1 MKLIHIA
8 DLHLGKMLKLYNL
21 LQLQKECLIQIEE
34 AMRQDDIDGL
44 IIAGDVYD
52 RAIPPQEAVNLL
64 NAFLSTIINDLHK
77 KVYMISGNHDSSDRL
92 NFASSI
98 LEASGLFIETHL
110 QEQIVYHEEDDV
122 RIYMLPFIRP
132 IDIRRLYPECPHTN
146 YNDAFVY
153 YLSKQQPLDHNY
165 RNILITHQFVG
176 FHALTSESEQS
187 LSVGNVEVI
196 DPGLFEDFDYV
207 ALGHLHAPQYVHQ
220 EKIRYSGSL
229 LKYSFDEVKQKKGYV
244 IIDTKD
250 MSFELVPFKNS
261 QDVVILKDSFEN
273 LNDPT
278 RYQEYRN
285 DLIAIE
291 LTDTSIIPHAIEQL
305 RLLFP
310 HVLQLTY
317 PALMGQEVN
326 DIHHMDK
333 IRHTSLVELYED
345 FYQQSTGTTLDE
357 ASLKIIGELLEG
369 GEIDEA
375 S

>member
-1 MKLIHIA
+1 M
-8 DLHLGKMLKLYNL
+8 
-21 LQLQKECLIQIEE
+21 
-34 AMRQDDIDGL
+34 
-44 IIAGDVYD
+44 
-52 RAIPPQEAVNLL
+52 
-64 NAFLSTIINDLHK
+64 
-77 KVYMISGNHDSSDRL
+77 
-92 NFASSI
+92 
-98 LEASGLFIETHL
+98 
-110 QEQIVYHEEDDV
+110 
-122 RIYMLPFIRP
+122 
-132 IDIRRLYPECPHTN
+132 
-146 YNDAFVY
+146 
-153 YLSKQQPLDHNY
+153 
-165 RNILITHQFVG
+165 
-176 FHALTSESEQS
+176 
-187 LSVGNVEVI
+187 I

-278 RYQEYRN
+278 CYQDYRN

-326 DIHHMDK
+326 DIHLMDK

>member
-122 RIYMLPFIRP
+122 RIYMLPFIR
-132 IDIRRLYPECPHTN
+132 
-146 YNDAFVY
+146 
-153 YLSKQQPLDHNY
+153 QQPLDHNY